1 MKVGEVNVKD
11 GKANVIVEIRSDG
24 SCTTIP
30 LEKYVMRNTT
40 IKVDGEYLT
49 IEELI
54 NERCESYMNGVKV
67 YE

>member
-1 MKVGEVNVKD
+1 MKVGEVNVED
-11 GKANVIVEIRSDG
+11 GKANVIVEIRSDV
-24 SCTTIP
+24 SYTTIP

-40 IKVDGEYLT
+40 IKVDEEYLT

-54 NERCESYMNGVKV
+54 NERCEIYMNGVEV